1 MHEAAAAGLPLLV
14 TQTAGAV
21 PGLLQD
27 GYNGWSIPER
37 DVAGWSAVLSRMSG
51 QSPERLGEMSGVSHA
66 LSTRLS
72 PSDWARNLHEG
83 LERRLTR

>member
-1 MHEAAAAGLPLLV
+1 V
-14 TQTAGAV
+14 TESAGAV

-37 DVAGWSAVLSRMSG
+37 DIAEWSAALSRMAG
-51 QSPERLGEMSGVSHA
+51 QFPERLGEMSSVSHA

-72 PSDWARNLHEG
+72 PSGWARNLHEEI
-83 LERRLTR
+83 ERRLAR